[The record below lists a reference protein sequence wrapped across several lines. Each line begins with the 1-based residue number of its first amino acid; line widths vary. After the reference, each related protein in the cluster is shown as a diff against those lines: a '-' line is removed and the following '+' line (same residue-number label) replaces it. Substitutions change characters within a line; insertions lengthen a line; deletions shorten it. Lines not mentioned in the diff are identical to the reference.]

1 MLRKKH
7 KESRLLYDM
16 SREKNDSD
24 ESLVSANQR
33 HSTVDLRE

>member
-7 KESRLLYDM
+7 HESRSSYNM

-33 HSTVDLRE
+33 RSTVDLRE